1 MTDTIIGLMA
11 AWLLL
16 AGASYVAH
24 RQDLGL
30 SRAMLIASIRGPIQ
44 LLFLA
49 WVLHWIFDITAVWMQ
64 ISIIAAFCLIAA
76 QTSAS
81 HHNTPKQ
88 AWLATSMGLMCGCA
102 VTIPWLAWTGAI
114 DSHTRALIPLASMV
128 AANGMNAVSM
138 MFERIKQ
145 GGNADEG
152 MRIALIPTIDTLKVV
167 GVVHMPGIFVGMV
180 LAGSPPMQA
189 AAAQLTVLYMIV
201 ASSFTTCM
209 VTFLLMNHWQKRAS
223 NDGSNDASSND

>member
-1 MTDTIIGLMA
+1 MALQDTIIGLMA

-16 AGASYVAH
+16 AGAAYVAH
-24 RQDLGL
+24 RHDLGL

-44 LLFLA
+44 LVLLA
-49 WVLHWIFDITAVWMQ
+49 FVLHWVFDITAVWMQ
-64 ISIIAAFCLIAA
+64 IIIMIAFCFVAA

-81 HHNTPKQ
+81 HHTHTKQ
-88 AWLATSMGLMCGCA
+88 AWLATSIGLICGCA
-102 VTIPWLAWTGAI
+102 VTLPWLAWTGAI
-114 DSHTRALIPLASMV
+114 DSNTRALIPLASMV

-145 GGNADEG
+145 GGNAGEG

-167 GVVHMPGIFVGMV
+167 GLVHMPGIFVGMI

-189 AAAQLTVLYMIV
+189 ASAQLTVLYMIV
-201 ASSFTTCM
+201 ASSFTACM
-209 VTFLLMNHWQKRAS
+209 VTFLLMKHWLKAETS
-223 NDGSNDASSND
+223 

>member
-24 RQDLGL
+24 KQALGL
-30 SRAMLIASIRGPIQ
+30 SRAMLLASIRAPIQ

-49 WVLHWIFDITAVWMQ
+49 WVLHWIFDIT
-64 ISIIAAFCLIAA
+64 SIEVQVILVIALCLIAA
-76 QTSAS
+76 QSSAA
-81 HHNTPKQ
+81 HHSNPKQ
-88 AWLATSMGLMCGCA
+88 AWLASSIGLICGCA
-102 VTIPWLAWTGAI
+102 ATLPWLAWTGAI
-114 DSHTRALIPLASMV
+114 DSHSRALIPLASMV

-145 GGNADEG
+145 GGNAGEG
-152 MRIALIPTIDTLKVV
+152 IRIALIPSVDTLKVV

-180 LAGSPPMQA
+180 LAGSPPLQA
-189 AAAQLTVLYMIV
+189 ASAQLTVLYMIV
-201 ASSFTTCM
+201 ASSFTACM
-209 VTFLLMNHWQKRAS
+209 VTFLLMNHWLKS
-223 NDGSNDASSND
+223 IPNKHKN

>member
-16 AGASYVAH
+16 AGSAYIAH

-44 LLFLA
+44 LILLA
-49 WVLHWIFDITAVWMQ
+49 FILHWVFDITAVWMQ
-64 ISIIAAFCLIAA
+64 IILIVSFCLLAA

-81 HHNTPKQ
+81 HHTQPKQ
-88 AWLATSMGLMCGCA
+88 AWLATSIGLICGCA
-102 VTIPWLAWTGAI
+102 VSLPWLAWTGAI
-114 DSHTRALIPLASMV
+114 DSDSRALIPLASMV

-145 GGNADEG
+145 GGNAGDG
-152 MRIALIPTIDTLKVV
+152 MRIALIPTVDTLKVV
-167 GVVHMPGIFVGMV
+167 GLVHMPGVFVGMV

-189 AAAQLTVLYMIV
+189 AAAQLTVLYMII
-201 ASSFTTCM
+201 ASSFTACM
-209 VTFLLMNHWQKRAS
+209 VTFLLMNHWLKRLVK
-223 NDGSNDASSND
+223 